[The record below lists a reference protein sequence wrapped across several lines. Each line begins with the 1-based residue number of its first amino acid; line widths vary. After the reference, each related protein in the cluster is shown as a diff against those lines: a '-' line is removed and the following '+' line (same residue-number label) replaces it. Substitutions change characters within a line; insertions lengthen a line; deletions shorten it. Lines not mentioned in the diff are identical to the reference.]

1 VKSLAVLVLV
11 PIALGVTQAQS
22 SVQAPAASMS
32 PGATQN
38 IEYENE
44 FLGRTYPLSPEWVR
58 EPLQEH
64 LVTGANSQQVTP
76 GVLLAAV
83 HVPAT
88 NFPIVDSSLTRR
100 LAAFPAGDGKDCL
113 AGLAASL
120 AAGKEGKQQ
129 GGIDQR
135 EFAGFDFYRL
145 NVKSSQGRHKYLTVF
160 CTVVIC
166 TVVKGYALQWIFRAQ
181 EMEALEEPAA
191 SLKSLTKPGPA
202 PSAAGP
208 YPGYLS
214 RPTRN
219 APERVAISKE
229 TAQGLSAKAR
239 VEPRYPQQAKYAHI
253 QGTVVFHAVIDS
265 AGNIIALEPLA
276 GPAQLVP
283 ASMEAVRHWKYKP
296 YLPQGRPVEVDT
308 TIEVNFAVG
317 G

>member
-11 PIALGVTQAQS
+11 PIALGVTQTPS

-38 IEYENE
+38 IEYEIEYENE
-44 FLGRTYPLSPEWVR
+44 FLGMTYPLSTEWVR
-58 EPLQEH
+58 EPLQEQT
-64 LVTGANSQQVTP
+64 VTGANSQQMTP

-88 NFPIVDSSLTRR
+88 NFPIVDSSLTLRI
-100 LAAFPAGDGKDCL
+100 APFPAGDGKDCL

-120 AAGKEGKQQ
+120 AARKEGRQQ
-129 GGIDQR
+129 GGIDR
-135 EFAGFDFYRL
+135 KEFAGFDFYRL
-145 NVKSSQGRHKYLTVF
+145 NVKPSQGRHKYVTVF
-160 CTVVIC
+160 C

-181 EMEALEEPAA
+181 EMEALEEAAA
-191 SLKSLTKPGPA
+191 SLKSLTRRDPR
-202 PSAAGP
+202 PSASGP
-208 YPGYLS
+208 NPGYLS
-214 RPTRN
+214 PTPH

-229 TAQGLSAKAR
+229 TAQGLSAKDR
-239 VEPRYPQQAKYAHI
+239 VEPRYPQQAKYDHI

-265 AGNIIALEPLA
+265 AGNIIALEPLS
-276 GPAQLVP
+276 GPRQLVP